1 MLMPTSFGLLVGFK
15 WKLISTGT
23 IKVSISGT
31 SALHGSTGPICCL
44 QPPVAGLRSSYYL
57 LSACYLFPYSG
68 ESSSCGDCSFYMQLI
83 GGLWGKT
90 RLAACGHSQSMVP

>member
-1 MLMPTSFGLLVGFK
+1 MLMTTSFGLLV
-15 WKLISTGT
+15 LISTGT

-31 SALHGSTGPICCL
+31 SAPCGSMGPICCL

-57 LSACYLFPYSG
+57 LSAATCLTLVRVHLFV
-68 ESSSCGDCSFYMQLI
+68 DCSFYMQLI
-83 GGLWGKT
+83 GGLWEKP

>member
-1 MLMPTSFGLLVGFK
+1 MLMTTSFGLLV
-15 WKLISTGT
+15 LISTGT

-31 SALHGSTGPICCL
+31 SAPHGSMGPICCL

-57 LSACYLFPYSG
+57 LSACYLSYSG
-68 ESSSCGDCSFYMQLI
+68 ESSSFGDCSSYMQLI